1 MAGNTDTTCHSLAVN
16 CWWASRQRQVQNT
29 TQENTAPRT
38 QKTTGALHLD
48 LGVHKALPTHPST
61 MWGRPNRRTQH
72 QSPAATTTQP
82 MLRTW
87 TLASAKHWVTWGTM
101 WGRHLAIWRGAR
113 AARVFIAFR
122 EPTFVCQPLACSW
135 KAATK
140 EMHEQRRGANS
151 DTGQA
156 LLCMQAYPCEITIV
170 RALQQAL
177 FGGSL
182 RISTQGF
189 QGCTMHTYVSSAP
202 LAYEAVSGALHPI
215 NASNGSPRMNPCIS
229 LLPTPLSLSLSLS
242 LSLTWAMPSN
252 RCTSTS
258 STEQA
263 LQPRQRCAREPPAPA
278 HTQTR
283 ARDDAPWAG
292 RAACRLRQTEGS
304 CSVDGCMGS
313 AINAPFVLHHK
324 SPEHAGSFLSPKTG
338 LILTG
343 TRKHNWGTRLPSH
356 VCTTF
361 QVRAHASACEE
372 AWQTGKSCGLVP

>member
-202 LAYEAVSGALHPI
+202 LAYEAVS
-215 NASNGSPRMNPCIS
+215 
-229 LLPTPLSLSLSLS
+229 
-242 LSLTWAMPSN
+242 
-252 RCTSTS
+252 
-258 STEQA
+258 
-263 LQPRQRCAREPPAPA
+263 
-278 HTQTR
+278 
-283 ARDDAPWAG
+283 
-292 RAACRLRQTEGS
+292 ACRLRQTEGS